1 MTLPALDDTPRDA
14 EVITLDD
21 EDPVLCQWC
30 DEPGR
35 YRTGEL
41 GPLCD
46 DCAPMD
52 DDGPGLLMRDRLM
65 AQGL

>member
-14 EVITLDD
+14 EVIALDD

-46 DCAPMD
+46 DHAPMD
-52 DDGPGLLMRDRLM
+52 DDRPLLHMRDRLM